1 VTEEKYK
8 ANLICI
14 FPTNLLVSE
23 YPHDFKKEFK
33 FARELD
39 YDNQQITGVFRSK
52 DTYVLRHPE
61 LEKLKA
67 FFYASLNTY
76 CESVIGTKHR
86 VNITQAWV
94 QRNGRG
100 SFTHEHT
107 HPNSIISGVFYF
119 RNDEQAPINFTKDT
133 INRLTM
139 KQFKQTKINSES
151 FTFHPKAGELILF
164 PSHLRH
170 NVLINPKEESRYSL
184 AFNSFCFEEL
194 GTTESL
200 THLNIKEAINEGK
213 SLQDYGAKIYQSNGG
228 RSIKD

>member
-1 VTEEKYK
+1 MTEEKYK

-33 FARELD
+33 FIREIE

-52 DTYVLRHPE
+52 DTYILRRPE

-67 FFYASLNTY
+67 FFYGSLNTY
-76 CESVIGTKHR
+76 CESVIGTKRR
-86 VNITQAWV
+86 VNITQSWV

-107 HPNSIISGVFYF
+107 HPISAISGVFYF
-119 RNDEQAPINFTKDT
+119 RNEGNAPISFTKDT
-133 INRLTM
+133 INRITM
-139 KQFKQTKINSES
+139 EQYKQTKINSES
-151 FTFHPKAGELILF
+151 FTFNPKPGELILF

-184 AFNSFCFEEL
+184 AFNTFCFEEL
-194 GTTESL
+194 GTKESL
-200 THLNIKEAINEGK
+200 THLNIKEAIDEGK
-213 SLQDYGAKIYQSNGG
+213 NI
-228 RSIKD
+228 

>member
-1 VTEEKYK
+1 MTEEKYK

-33 FARELD
+33 FIREIE

-52 DTYVLRHPE
+52 DTYILRRPE
-61 LEKLKA
+61 LENLKK
-67 FFYASLNTY
+67 FFYGSLNTY

-86 VNITQAWV
+86 VNITQSWI

-107 HPNSIISGVFYF
+107 HPNSIIS
-119 RNDEQAPINFTKDT
+119 
-133 INRLTM
+133 
-139 KQFKQTKINSES
+139 ES
-151 FTFHPKAGELILF
+151 FTFNPKPGELILF

-184 AFNSFCFEEL
+184 AFNTFCFEEL
-194 GTTESL
+194 GTKESL
-200 THLNIKEAINEGK
+200 THLNIKEAIDEGK
-213 SLQDYGAKIYQSNGG
+213 NI
-228 RSIKD
+228 

>member
-1 VTEEKYK
+1 MTKEKYK

-33 FARELD
+33 FVRDLD
-39 YDNQQITGVFRSK
+39 YDDQQITGVFRSK
-52 DTYVLRHPE
+52 DTYILRRPE

-67 FFYASLNTY
+67 FFYGSLNTY

-86 VNITQAWV
+86 VSITQSWV

-119 RNDEQAPINFTKDT
+119 RNDEQAPISFTKDT
-133 INRLTM
+133 INRLAM

-151 FTFHPKAGELILF
+151 FTFHPKAGELIIF

-200 THLNIKEAINEGK
+200 THLNIKEANK
-213 SLQDYGAKIYQSNGG
+213 
-228 RSIKD
+228 